1 MSEAPE
7 QKEFNDFLKQIKE
20 EQKNIDI
27 KWFKNVFDYETPDK
41 MLKSHH
47 NLETT
52 DNYNQATS
60 IIEENVTEFKDEV
73 EIMSKSDKKNKGIKI
88 LNVIEN
94 ILNFTLKE

>member
-7 QKEFNDFLKQIKE
+7 PKEFNDFLKQIKE

-27 KWFKNVFDYETPDK
+27 KWFKNVFDYETPDN

-60 IIEENVTEFKDEV
+60 LIEENVTEFKDGV